1 MTFTNSTGTSTNV
14 PVQWT
19 AAILNTSTNQYEA
32 SIIKAYHSVHI
43 LCLKTEYAN
52 ELEFK
57 IFSQQGTGL
66 TSPSTVTSLYPFW
79 VSQQFTFD
87 QAYDNYIFNFFN
99 GTKQLFI
106 LKNIGK
112 TDNSTDFSQEFSI
125 ILPASITI

>member
-1 MTFTNSTGTSTNV
+1 M

-19 AAILNTSTNQYEA
+19 AATLNTNTNQYEV

-43 LCLKTEYAN
+43 LCLKTEHAN

-57 IFSQQGTGL
+57 VFSQQGTGL
-66 TSPSTVTSLYPFW
+66 TSPSTVTNLYPFW

-87 QAYDNYIFNFFN
+87 KNYDFYFFNFFN
-99 GTKQLFI
+99 GTKQLF
-106 LKNIGK
+106 LLQNVGK

-125 ILPASITI
+125 TLPASITI